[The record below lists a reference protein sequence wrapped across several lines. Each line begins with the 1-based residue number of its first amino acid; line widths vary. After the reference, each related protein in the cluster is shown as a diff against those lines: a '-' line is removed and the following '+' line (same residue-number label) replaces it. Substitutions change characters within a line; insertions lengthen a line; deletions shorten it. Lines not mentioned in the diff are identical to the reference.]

1 MFHTYIINA
10 VGTKIDID
18 RAGYLMDDELAAEA
32 LAQVETDW
40 PDWLYRDLSLPGV
53 VPPPNSATRNSDPRR
68 RRPSGPCTV
77 TNTLTGT
84 TKTSRRTFGAI
95 PCDDWPHPWTAT
107 GCQHIAR

>member
-32 LAQVETDW
+32 MARVETDW

-53 VPPPNSATRNSDPRR
+53 VPPPKLSDAELRSAKAQSFWAVYCGKHLRR
-68 RRPSGPCTV
+68 YGENFAPDVR
-77 TNTLTGT
+77 
-84 TKTSRRTFGAI
+84 TS
-95 PCDDWPHPWTAT
+95 PL
-107 GCQHIAR
+107 